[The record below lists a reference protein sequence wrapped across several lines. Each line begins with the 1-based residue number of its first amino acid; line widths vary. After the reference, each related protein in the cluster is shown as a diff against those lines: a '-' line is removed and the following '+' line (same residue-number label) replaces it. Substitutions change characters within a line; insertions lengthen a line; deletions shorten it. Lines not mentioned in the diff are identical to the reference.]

1 MVCKKG
7 VDKMIR
13 IGKRRD
19 AYTFSDKVHPKE
31 GIASVV
37 MGAVLLIGYLS
48 LFLITSKKQGGLLI
62 GVIGIL
68 LFALACAGF
77 TIAVKT
83 MKKEDIRY
91 QFPIIG
97 MILNG
102 IIVIISVSLYFI
114 GMASTISIF

>member
-1 MVCKKG
+1 MDRKKG

-37 MGAVLLIGYLS
+37 IGTVLFISYLI
-48 LFLITSKKQGGLLI
+48 LFLITSKKQGGLLV
-62 GVIGIL
+62 GLLGLV
-68 LFALACAGF
+68 LFALACTGF
-77 TIAVKT
+77 SIAVKA

-97 MILNG
+97 MFLNG

-114 GMASTISIF
+114 GMASTISIN